1 MTTRPFFLC
10 LFVVAVGS
18 CCCCLLSQPHR
29 LHTFQRLQ
37 LSDQFFCE
45 GATSADIN
53 RDGHPDLISGPFWY
67 AGPDFTDRKEYYA
80 ANPFDIK
87 GYSDNFFAFSCD
99 INGDEWPDILV
110 VGFPGKEAFWYAN
123 PQDNSGP
130 QGKAGHWKRH
140 LAFAVVE
147 NESPTFLDLTGDGRP
162 ELVFNTGGRLGYAEI
177 PSDDPTSAWQFHPI
191 SPERGYK
198 TYTHGLG
205 IGDVNGDG
213 RADLLEKKGWWEQ
226 PATLTEAEWTFHEVP
241 FSEAGGAQMYVYDLD
256 GDGDNDVVTSKHA
269 HGYGLSWFENTIEGS
284 VRKFVEHSIMG
295 DESEENDYGVVFS
308 QLHAIEMADIDRD
321 GIKDI
326 VTGKRFWA
334 HQGKDPGGHD
344 PAVSYWFKTVRDAG
358 KVRFIPYPIDRNS
371 GVGTQVVVSDLNG
384 DSWPDLVVGNKKG
397 TFALLHHAKE
407 VDHNAWEK
415 AQPKSIR
422 PVAVVAR
429 KPEIH
434 KPKPKALQLDEYPHS
449 GLTAQQSVE
458 AMILPDGFTATP
470 FASEPDVKQPIAMTL
485 DDRGRVWIAEA
496 YEYPERAAEGQGK
509 DRILI
514 FEDTDGDG
522 HFDTRKVFAEG
533 LNLVSGLEVGF
544 DGVWVGAAPY
554 LLFIPDR
561 DGDDVPD
568 GEPELL
574 LDGWGL
580 QDTHE
585 TLNAFIW
592 GPDGWLY
599 GCHGVFTHSLVGKP
613 GTPEEQ
619 RTPLNAAIWRYHPTR
634 HEFEV
639 FAHGTSNPWGVDF
652 DDRGQAVATA
662 CVIPHL
668 FHIIQ
673 GARYHRQAGPHF
685 NKYTYDDIKTIADH
699 VHYLGAWSHA
709 GNGKSDAAGGG
720 HAHAGAMIYQG
731 GAWPQEYRNQIIM
744 NNIHG
749 QRLNADILAPRGSGL
764 VGHHGADF
772 LLTQDRASQMLY
784 FRYGPDGQVYVID
797 WYDMQAC
804 HSGDASLHD
813 RSNGRIYKISY
824 NNRNSKPEAIA
835 VDLHKNTD
843 LELAEM
849 VLAKNDWFV
858 RHSRRVLQERAAK
871 GSLDAAVRQRLIEV
885 ATSHAEGTRRLRAVW
900 ALHTT
905 AGIDDPLRDQ
915 LLTDVDPYVR
925 AWTLQLTLEGKQ
937 PSEAFLKKMVLM
949 ARDDDSPVVRL
960 YLASAAQRLT
970 PGNRWDIVTALASHA
985 EDVTDHNLPLM
996 LWYAAEPLAEVDTG
1010 RALKLGLSC
1019 GKTIPLVR
1027 NFMLRR
1033 IGSLDSPYSLALLVD
1048 ALGKSTDNG
1057 ERVAIMSSLKK
1068 SLVGQRRVDAPSA
1081 WPEVYLQLVTSEN
1094 QRVRRL
1100 LPALGVTFGHEA
1112 SIKSLRQQIRTKAE
1126 PMDARRAALE
1136 ILLTDQDSELGK
1148 TLQELLPE
1156 PGLRDLVLSGL
1167 ARYDNPATPNAVLSI
1182 YSTLSPNERQRA
1194 MATLS
1199 SRATYAVPMLQA
1211 VADGGIPKTDLSADL
1226 VRQIHNLKDERASEL
1241 LTDLWGNVR
1250 NTPADKKKQ
1259 ISSLLYQLRTTPVTE
1274 VDPELGRAIFAK
1286 TCQQCHTLYGVGETI
1301 GPDLTGANRS
1311 DVNYLLTNVVDPS
1324 ALIPKEYRTSTVV
1337 TDGGRVLTGIIT
1349 AEDDRSITL
1358 RSTTE
1363 TIVLPKEEIEDSMT
1377 NDISMMP
1384 ENQLQAFSQAEIASL
1399 FAYLQGKSQVS
1410 MLASKDNAGSLFN
1423 GRDLTGWQGD
1433 VSLWSVQD
1441 GEIVGKSPGIKK
1453 NSFLVSSMT
1462 ASDFRLTF
1470 EVKLA
1475 DNLGNSGVQ
1484 FRSKVQDDAK
1494 SVAGYQADIGAG
1506 WWGKLY
1512 EEHGRALLWK
1522 KPGDSHVKKGE
1533 WNKYEI
1539 LANGTKVQTWINGQL
1554 CVDLDDPDG
1563 KRRGIFALQIHSGG
1577 PMEVRFRGLKLE
1589 VLDASTVDTSR

>member
-1 MTTRPFFLC
+1 MITRRIIFVYLL
-10 LFVVAVGS
+10 LFSVPAV
-18 CCCCLLSQPHR
+18 LKAEHPHR

-53 RDGHPDLISGPFWY
+53 HDGQPDLVSGPYWY
-67 AGPDFTDRKEYYA
+67 AGPDFTDRSEYYA
-80 ANPFDIK
+80 PKPFDIN
-87 GYSDNFFAFSCD
+87 GYSDNFFTFSYD
-99 INGDEWPDILV
+99 FNGDEWPDVLV
-110 VGFPGKEAFWYAN
+110 VGFPGKEAFWYEN
-123 PQDNSGP
+123 PKGE
-130 QGKAGHWKRH
+130 AGHWKRH
-140 LAFAVVE
+140 LAFAVVD
-147 NESPTFLDLTGDGRP
+147 NESPTFQDLTGDGRP
-162 ELVFNTGGRLGYAEI
+162 ELIFNTGGRFGYAEI
-177 PSDDPTSAWQFHPI
+177 PSDDPTTAWQFHPI
-191 SPERGYK
+191 TPDRGYQRF
-198 TYTHGLG
+198 THGLG

-213 RADLLEKKGWWEQ
+213 RADLLEKDGWWEQ

-241 FSEAGGAQMYVYDLD
+241 FSAAGGSQMYAYDFD
-256 GDGDNDVVTSKHA
+256 GDGDNDIVTCTYA
-269 HGYGLSWFENTIEGS
+269 HGYGLSWFENTMEGG
-284 VRKFVEHSIMG
+284 VRSFKSHQIMG
-295 DESEENDYGVVFS
+295 DKPEDNDYGVVFS

-344 PAVSYWFKTVRDAG
+344 PAVSYWFKTVREAG
-358 KVRFIPYPIDRNS
+358 KVRFVPHQIDKNS
-371 GVGTQVVVSDLNG
+371 GVGTQVVVSDLNS

-407 VDHNAWEK
+407 VEHDVWEK
-415 AQPKSIR
+415 AQPQSIR
-422 PVAVVAR
+422 PAVGIA
-429 KPEIH
+429 KPEVVVKTP
-434 KPKPKALQLDEYPHS
+434 KPKPKPKTKPLQLDEYPHS

-458 AMILPDGFTATP
+458 AMILPEGFTAVP

-496 YEYPERAAEGQGK
+496 YEYPKRAAEGEGK
-509 DRILI
+509 DRILV

-522 HFDTRKVFAEG
+522 HFDKRKVFAEG

-544 DGVWVGAAPY
+544 GGVWVGAAPY

-568 GEPELL
+568 GEPEVL
-574 LDGWGL
+574 LDGWGH

-639 FAHGTSNPWGVDF
+639 FANGTSNPWGVDF
-652 DDRGQAVATA
+652 DERGQAVATA

-673 GARYHRQAGPHF
+673 GARYHRQAGQHF
-685 NKYTYDDIKTIADH
+685 NKHTYDVIKTIADH
-699 VHYLGAWSHA
+699 RHFLGKWAHA

-731 GAWPQEYRNQIIM
+731 GAWPDEYRNQVIM

-804 HSGDASLHD
+804 HSGDASVHD

-824 NNRNSKPEAIA
+824 RKPDPVT
-835 VDLHKNTD
+835 VDLSKNTD
-843 LELAEM
+843 LELAQM
-849 VLAKNDWFV
+849 VMHKNDWFV
-858 RHSRRVLQERAAK
+858 RHSRQILQERAAK
-871 GSLDAAVRQRLIEV
+871 GSLDAAAHDRLVEV
-885 ATSHAEGTRRLRAVW
+885 ATSHAEETRRLRAVW

-905 AGIDDPLRDQ
+905 GGIDDALRDQ
-915 LLTDVDPYVR
+915 LLADASPYVR
-925 AWTLQLTLEGKQ
+925 AWAIQLALDGRE
-937 PSEAFLKKMVLM
+937 PDEAFLARMAEM

-960 YLASAAQRLT
+960 YLASAVERLA
-970 PGNRWDIVTALASHA
+970 PESCWEIVSALASHA
-985 EDVTDHNLPLM
+985 EDVKDHNLPLM
-996 LWYAAEPLAEVDTG
+996 IWYAAEPLAEVDPE
-1010 RALKLGLSC
+1010 RALALGLSC

-1033 IGSLDSPYSLALLVD
+1033 IGSLDSPSSLALLVG
-1048 ALGKSTDNG
+1048 ALGKSTDDG
-1057 ERVAIMSSLKK
+1057 ERVAILSSLKK
-1068 SLVGQRRVDAPSA
+1068 SLSGQRRVETPSE
-1081 WPEVYLQLVTSEN
+1081 WPEVYEKLLSSEN
-1094 QRVRRL
+1094 EQVRRL

-1112 SIKSLRQQIRTKAE
+1112 SIESLRQRVRSNSGSMGT
-1126 PMDARRAALE
+1126 RRAALE
-1136 ILLTDQDSELGK
+1136 ILLADQDPELSSLLQDL
-1148 TLQELLPE
+1148 LQEASM
-1156 PGLRDLVLSGL
+1156 RDLALSGL
-1167 ARYDNPATPNAVLSI
+1167 ARYDDPSTPDAVLSI

-1194 MATLS
+1194 LATLS
-1199 SRATYAVPMLQA
+1199 SRAIYAVPLLQA
-1211 VADGGIPKTDLSADL
+1211 IADKIIPKSDLSADL
-1226 VRQIHNLKDERASEL
+1226 VRQIHNLKDQRASEL

-1250 NTPADKKKQ
+1250 NTPADKTKQ
-1259 ISSLLYQLRTTPVTE
+1259 IKSLHYLLRTTDAAHI
-1274 VDPELGRAIFAK
+1274 DPELGRAIFAK
-1286 TCQQCHTLYGVGETI
+1286 TCQQCHKLYGVGETI

-1311 DVNYLLTNVVDPS
+1311 DVTYLLTNVVDPS

-1349 AEDDRSITL
+1349 SEDDRSITL

-1363 TIVLPKEEIEDSMT
+1363 TIVLPKEEIEERVT

-1384 ENQLQAFSQAEIASL
+1384 ENQLQPFSPAEISSL
-1399 FAYLQGKSQVS
+1399 FAYLQGKSQVP
-1410 MLASKDNAGSLFN
+1410 MRATADNVGSLFN

-1433 VSLWSVQD
+1433 TSLWSVEN

-1453 NSFLVSSMT
+1453 NSFLVSRLT
-1462 ASDFRLTF
+1462 ANDFRLTL

-1475 DNLGNSGVQ
+1475 DNVGNSGVQ
-1484 FRSKVQDDAK
+1484 FRSKFEGETA
-1494 SVAGYQADIGAG
+1494 SVAGYQADIGVG

-1512 EEHGRALLWK
+1512 EEHGRAILWDK
-1522 KPGDSHVKKGE
+1522 SGESHVKKGE

-1539 LANGTKVQTWINGQL
+1539 LADGAKVQTRINGQL
-1554 CVDLDDPDG
+1554 CVDLDDPEG
-1563 KRRGIFALQIHSGG
+1563 ERSGIFALQIHSGEA
-1577 PMEVRFRGLKLE
+1577 MEVRFRNLKLE
-1589 VLDASTVDTSR
+1589 VLNAVSIPVSTQ